1 MGLIFR
7 RILFFVVVTL
17 GVLYLISYSIKP
29 NLSTSATSPP
39 SEQASSQSRPLPSPG
54 VFEDNL
60 WTFDCEIPEQLP
72 TRITLA
78 CADGGMLVDN
88 IEWSAFNSVGAMGK
102 GIYIRNIC
110 EPDCATGKYEKTP
123 VEISLY
129 GKEKISGKYFL
140 TQLSIKGQSGA
151 LIDQLN
157 SSDTIEWDIGEYAK
171 DSST

>member
-1 MGLIFR
+1 MELIFR
-7 RILFFVVVTL
+7 RILAFVAIIL
-17 GVLYLISYSIKP
+17 GVLYLISFSIKP
-29 NLSTSATSPP
+29 NSSTPVTSKSSELSVSQGRPTP
-39 SEQASSQSRPLPSPG
+39 SSG
-54 VFEDNL
+54 VFDDDL

-78 CADGGMLVDN
+78 CADGGMFVDN
-88 IEWSAFNSVGAMGK
+88 IEWSAFNSVGATGK

-140 TQLSIKGQSGA
+140 TQLTIKGLSGA

-157 SSDTIEWDIGEYAK
+157 TSDTIEWDIGEYAK